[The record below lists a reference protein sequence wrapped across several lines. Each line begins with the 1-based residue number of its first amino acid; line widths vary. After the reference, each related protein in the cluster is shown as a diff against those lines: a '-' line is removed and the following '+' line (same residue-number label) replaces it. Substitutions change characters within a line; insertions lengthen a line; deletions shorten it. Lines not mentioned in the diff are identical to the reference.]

1 MSADTP
7 RRDPRTVDQ
16 RVAAYQ
22 RDLAELRAAMDE
34 RAGMDPASA
43 EFQAAL
49 QREEQLLD
57 RIHTWSLASERD
69 RPEAGASSRG

>member
-1 MSADTP
+1 MTPETPPRDT
-7 RRDPRTVDQ
+7 RTVDQ

-22 RDLAELRAAMDE
+22 RDLAELRAAMDA
-34 RAGMDPASA
+34 RAGMDPESA

-57 RIHTWSLASERD
+57 RIHTWSLAND
-69 RPEAGASSRG
+69 RYRAEAEGQSKG